1 MRLHE
6 EFQLGQPVTTV
17 WRFLEQP
24 RLVAGCLPG
33 VEAIEIIDD
42 DNVTVRVT
50 QGIGP
55 MTATFEARV
64 TVLDRVPNE
73 LIRFQAIGRSVR
85 GATGHVRTMNEVQ
98 LRGNDESTT
107 VIVAGD
113 VVLAGA
119 LGSVGQKIVAR
130 QAARATAE
138 FAGNLRRA
146 LTGGAAPATGVSG
159 AGQRR
164 RLPVTAGGG
173 EPAPASYAGPA
184 RPDPWSRI
192 AAVLSAVSVAVSL
205 IVLVR
210 SLRGRR

>member
-6 EFQLGQPVTTV
+6 EFQVGEPVATV
-17 WRFLEQP
+17 WRFFEQP
-24 RLVAGCLPG
+24 RLVAGCMPG

-85 GATGHVRTMNEVQ
+85 GAAGHVRTMNEVQ
-98 LRGNDESTT
+98 LRGDNESTT

-119 LGSVGQKIVAR
+119 LGSVGQKIVSR

-138 FAGNLRRA
+138 FAENLRRA
-146 LTGGAAPATGVSG
+146 LTGEAPPAPGASGDGRRRPLAVTASAAELAPAGAAG
-159 AGQRR
+159 A
-164 RLPVTAGGG
+164 
-173 EPAPASYAGPA
+173 A
-184 RPDPWSRI
+184 RPDPWSRV
-192 AAVLSAVSVAVSL
+192 AAVLSAVSVALGL
-205 IVLVR
+205 IALAR